1 MACACWCCFDGD
13 GGESE
18 WYTMARLVHSSPRV
32 SCNVQRPRPFD
43 QGPVFLRCLLSLRR
57 LTKPA
62 IASGGVFVKRLAS
75 IIILGCSLLSGCYHY
90 IPVAN
95 TALAPGTLVSV
106 NVSTRGAERLSPS
119 LGTSV
124 SVLDGAIVSTNGDG
138 MTLALQSIRRRGE
151 LQPSSW
157 AGEPITL
164 AADDVAQ
171 VQERRLSRGR
181 TIAASTALVAGAIGV
196 IIAIAKASGNA
207 SGGPGGR
214 PVPKSITSFDS
225 QTSRGGPVWTAPSR

>member
-1 MACACWCCFDGD
+1 MK
-13 GGESE
+13 
-18 WYTMARLVHSSPRV
+18 
-32 SCNVQRPRPFD
+32 
-43 QGPVFLRCLLSLRR
+43 R
-57 LTKPA
+57 LT
-62 IASGGVFVKRLAS
+62 SV
-75 IIILGCSLLSGCYHY
+75 IILGCSLLSGCYHY

-95 TALAPGTLVSV
+95 TSLAPGTLVSV

-124 SVLDGAIVSTNGDG
+124 SVLDGAVVSANGGG
-138 MTLALQSIRRRGE
+138 MTLALKSIRRRGE

-157 AGEPITL
+157 AGEPISL
-164 AADDVAQ
+164 AADDVER

-181 TIAASTALVAGAIGV
+181 TFAAATALVAGAVGV

-214 PVPKSITSFDS
+214 PIPN
-225 QTSRGGPVWTAPSR
+225 P